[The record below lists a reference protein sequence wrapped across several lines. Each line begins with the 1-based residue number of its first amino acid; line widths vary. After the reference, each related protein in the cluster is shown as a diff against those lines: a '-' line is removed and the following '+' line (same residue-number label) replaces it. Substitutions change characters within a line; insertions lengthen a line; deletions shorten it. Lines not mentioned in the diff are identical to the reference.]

1 MSATAGGY
9 ETSPLAVS
17 LFVVAFLMFV
27 CFVTAVALYREEQ
40 AFRAERKSRQRMRAE
55 ANRYENKREIESDYE

>member
-1 MSATAGGY
+1 
-9 ETSPLAVS
+9 
-17 LFVVAFLMFV
+17 MFV
-27 CFVTAVALYREEQ
+27 CVVTAVALYREEQ

>member
-1 MSATAGGY
+1 MSDGGY

-27 CFVTAVALYREEQ
+27 CVVTAVALYREEA
-40 AFRAERKSRQRMRAE
+40 AFRAERKSRQRMRSE
-55 ANRYENKREIESDYE
+55 ANRYENRREIESDYE